1 MDLEM
6 PLMFGLEASTC
17 IRKLDR
23 NVTIIACSG
32 YKLT

>member
-6 PLMFGLEASTC
+6 PLMLGIEAATR

-32 YKLT
+32 H